1 MISIEL
7 EQQIETIVVDL
18 GYSLWACEYLPQGK
32 HSMLRIYIDSDSG
45 VGIGDCEAVSK
56 LVSAY
61 LDVEDPIKGNYFLE
75 VSSPGIPRPLMKL
88 THFKHYI
95 GESAYVKLAKPVE
108 NKRKYIGIIQA
119 ISDQDEILLESEGST
134 VVIPFSSIVKANLMG
149 E

>member
-1 MISIEL
+1 MISTEL
-7 EQQIETIVVDL
+7 EKQIEAIVVDL

-32 HSMLRIYIDSDSG
+32 HSMLRIYIDSDN
-45 VGIGDCEAVSK
+45 GIGIEDCEAVSK

-88 THFKHYI
+88 RHFKQFI
-95 GESAYVKLAKPVE
+95 GESAHIKLARPVE

-119 ISDQDEILLESEGST
+119 VNEQAEILIENEGT
-134 VVIPFSSIVKANLMG
+134 TIAIPLSFIVKANLMG